1 MKQSVSLIPAPTV
14 TQPGGYVPVA
24 YADRG
29 TPRTTQAEIA
39 VAAVGKGWKITLAW
53 ACGKPVQDMANE
65 TDKFVDACAVLV
77 PQVADA
83 PWMSMG
89 EPGKALQGLLWR
101 PDKSAPFLI
110 HAEGLGSVKRTPA
123 PASAKVSGAWR
134 NGRWQV
140 VFELPEWPALEKQRQ
155 IALAVWQGQEQE
167 RAGLKSI
174 SAGWLALD

>member
-1 MKQSVSLIPAPTV
+1 MKQTVALMPAPTG

-24 YADRG
+24 YADRS
-29 TPRTTQAEIA
+29 TPRTAQAEIA
-39 VAAVGKGWKITLAW
+39 VEAVGKGWKITLAW
-53 ACGKPVQDMANE
+53 ACPKPVNDIANE
-65 TDKFVDACAVLV
+65 TDKFIDACAILA
-77 PQVADA
+77 PQAPDA

-89 EPGKALQGLLWR
+89 APGKAVEGLLWR
-101 PDKSAPFLI
+101 PDKAAAFLI
-110 HAEGLGSVKRTPA
+110 HAEGLGTVKRTPA
-123 PASAKVSGAWR
+123 PASAKVGGTWQ

-174 SAGWLALD
+174 SAGWLDLG